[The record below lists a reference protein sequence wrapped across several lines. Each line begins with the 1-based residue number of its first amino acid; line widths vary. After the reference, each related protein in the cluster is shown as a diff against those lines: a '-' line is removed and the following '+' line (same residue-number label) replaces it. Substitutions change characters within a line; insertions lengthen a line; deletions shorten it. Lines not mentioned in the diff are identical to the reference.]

1 MNHKHMHFPTICT
14 AKHSTGHPLKK
25 KKADKE
31 SPSITEENLMT
42 LNLQLQE
49 MIFTGT
55 DQLHSYK
62 YVKND
67 IKSRLK
73 KKIKKRELHSIFS
86 KLLNTE

>member
-1 MNHKHMHFPTICT
+1 
-14 AKHSTGHPLKK
+14 
-25 KKADKE
+25 
-31 SPSITEENLMT
+31 MT

-67 IKSRLK
+67 IKS
-73 KKIKKRELHSIFS
+73 
-86 KLLNTE
+86 